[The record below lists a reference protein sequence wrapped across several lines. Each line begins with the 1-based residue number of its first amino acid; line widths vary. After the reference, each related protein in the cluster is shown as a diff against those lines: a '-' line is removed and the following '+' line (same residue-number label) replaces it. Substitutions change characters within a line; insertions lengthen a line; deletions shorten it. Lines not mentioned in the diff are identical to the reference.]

1 MNETGST
8 TKDLQVAEEL
18 GILGKLVTVTRDKT
32 KDLEERLKSVMRSS
46 IVDSESVEEQQQ
58 LCPLAGQIR
67 DIREGVD
74 SVNHVITQILE
85 ELEL

>member
-18 GILGKLVTVTRDKT
+18 GILGKLVTVTRDRTKT
-32 KDLEERLKSVMRSS
+32 LEERLKSVMRSS
-46 IVDSESVEEQQQ
+46 VVDSESKEEQQQ
-58 LCPLAGQIR
+58 LCPLAEQIR

-74 SVNHVITQILE
+74 SVNHVITQIME

>member
-8 TKDLQVAEEL
+8 PKTSQVVGEL
-18 GILGKLVTVTRDKT
+18 EALSQIVNVTRDRTKT
-32 KDLEERLKSVMRSS
+32 LEEKLKSVMRSS
-46 IVDSESVEEQQQ
+46 VVDSESKEEQKH

-74 SVNHVITQILE
+74 SVNHVITQIMV